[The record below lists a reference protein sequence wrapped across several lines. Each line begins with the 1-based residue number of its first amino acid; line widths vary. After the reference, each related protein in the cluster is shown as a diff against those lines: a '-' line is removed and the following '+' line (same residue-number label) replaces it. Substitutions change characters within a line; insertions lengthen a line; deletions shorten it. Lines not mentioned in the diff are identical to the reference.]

1 MTNRHRLP
9 DRRRG
14 ESFEFYHGNLGFT
27 ATIGRYRDGRIG
39 EVFLSAHKSGGAL
52 EAVARDAAIVVSI
65 ALQHGGDLGTIR
77 RALTRDG
84 NGTPA
89 TLIGAALD
97 AIEEGPR

>member
-27 ATIGRYRDGRIG
+27 ATIGRYRGGRIG
-39 EVFLSAHKSGGAL
+39 ELFINSHKTSGDL
-52 EAVARDAAIVVSI
+52 ESMARDSAIILSI
-65 ALQHGGDLGTIR
+65 ALQCGADLNATR
-77 RALTRDG
+77 SAVTRDA
-84 NGTPA
+84 NGAPA

-97 AIEEGPR
+97 AIEEGRQ

>member
-1 MTNRHRLP
+1 MTSRQRLP

-14 ESFEFYHGNLGFT
+14 ESFEFYHCNLGFT

-39 EVFLSAHKSGGAL
+39 ELFINSHKSSGDL
-52 EAVARDAAIVVSI
+52 EALARDAAIIVSI
-65 ALQHGGDLGTIR
+65 ALQHGADLGTIR

-84 NGTPA
+84 NDDPA

-97 AIEEGPR
+97 AIDGGRA